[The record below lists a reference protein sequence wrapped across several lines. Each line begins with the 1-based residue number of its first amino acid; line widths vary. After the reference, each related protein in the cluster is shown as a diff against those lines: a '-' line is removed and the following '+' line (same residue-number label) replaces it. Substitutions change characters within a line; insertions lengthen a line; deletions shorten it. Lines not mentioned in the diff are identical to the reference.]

1 MHRLGPV
8 TGKSYQASDYGLRKG
23 LMAKLL
29 RNINVQLNIS
39 VALSE
44 LTLNPLTLD
53 DTDQWIGTALSTVGM
68 NLSQLLRLNAFW
80 SEHLCPN
87 TNFSNYCLASS
98 RKTKWEGRNHLA
110 PQAVDLGM
118 SFPITGMNQK
128 LHKFLKIFLNVLK
141 SSLTPSN
148 TT

>member
-1 MHRLGPV
+1 M

-68 NLSQLLRLNAFW
+68 NLSQLLRLNAF
-80 SEHLCPN
+80 
-87 TNFSNYCLASS
+87 
-98 RKTKWEGRNHLA
+98 
-110 PQAVDLGM
+110 
-118 SFPITGMNQK
+118 
-128 LHKFLKIFLNVLK
+128 
-141 SSLTPSN
+141 
-148 TT
+148 